1 MFKQK
6 HTKKVK
12 YYYIGF
18 RWIHIVLYPLWVSLF
33 LKGEMKC
40 TKNFVWGANFQ
51 NQKEE
56 GRGNAKFIESCDFFI
71 FFFSLLAM
79 MVTNTGL
86 ASLVYNILFKKS
98 GPCYF

>member
-40 TKNFVWGANFQ
+40 TKNFAWGANFQ

-79 MVTNTGL
+79 MVTNTGFSKL
-86 ASLVYNILFKKS
+86 GL
-98 GPCYF
+98 